1 MPKTVRVRLV
11 LASRM
16 LWIAV
21 SAFSLICGHSPSF
34 GASPEQAPPLAPGM
48 ARVWFLQE
56 LVPGSSFYAP
66 MIYANGAQLAISP
79 EGSAFYRDYAPGT
92 YLFSV
97 ENCVPEPQ
105 TSQQLTIGPNQ
116 QFALQ
121 VQTDD
126 TAVSFDC
133 NVYYLSQV
141 MPQNVP
147 MVFAPLN
154 YLGQK

>member
-1 MPKTVRVRLV
+1 
-11 LASRM
+11 
-16 LWIAV
+16 
-21 SAFSLICGHSPSF
+21 
-34 GASPEQAPPLAPGM
+34 M

-147 MVFAPLN
+147 MVFARLN

>member
-1 MPKTVRVRLV
+1 MPKTVRMT

-21 SAFSLICGHSPSF
+21 SAFSLMWAPSSSF

-147 MVFAPLN
+147 MVFARLN